1 MQALHINGNDLTLEA
16 VREVAQPDVRRPV
29 LLDPDARE
37 AVNRARAVVDTLVAN
52 NRISYAITTGVGK
65 LSDVHIVG
73 DQVRELQINLV
84 RSHAVGVGEPLSIPD
99 TRAMMLLRANSLA
112 KGNSGIRGISI
123 DTICEMLNRGVTP
136 MVPSQGSVGASGDL
150 APLAHL
156 ALALI
161 GEGECLDEKGGRIP
175 SAEAL
180 KRAQIKPLV
189 LEAKEAVSLI
199 NGTQAMLAIGILMVL
214 AAETLVDTADVIGAM
229 ACDALKGTNVAFDE
243 RIQKARPHAGQIRT
257 AANLRRLLEQSQI
270 RDSHR
275 DCGRVQDAYSLRCIP
290 QVHGAVRDTLAH
302 CRSVFETETNSAVDN
317 PLVFVKN
324 PKAMDGEGDVLSG
337 GNFHGEPL
345 AFALDFLAI
354 ALSALAGISE
364 RRLERMVN
372 PALSEGLPPFLAPG
386 AGMNSGFMM
395 PQVTAAAL
403 VSENKVLSH
412 PASVD
417 SITTSGNK
425 EDFVSMGMTAASKL
439 KRVVENTRNTLA
451 IEAMAAAQ
459 AIDFLAPLKTSK
471 PLQQAHAAIRA
482 VCATM
487 EKDRVMYR
495 GFRTHCE
502 FDCERQAG
510 RRSALNIL
518 TKICPLEICHHDHE
532 LAEGKGPATR
542 FSPTPRCL
550 MRSRRERIAVYSHPL
565 SALDS
570 PRFNASPPRGAPEL
584 SAFSP

>member
-16 VREVAQPDVRRPV
+16 VREVAVEKRPV
-29 LLDPDARE
+29 LLAPDARE
-37 AVNRARAVVDTLVAN
+37 AVDRARAVVDALVAN
-52 NRISYAITTGVGK
+52 NKISYAITTGVGK

-84 RSHAVGVGEPLSIPD
+84 RSHAVGVGEPLAIAE

-112 KGNSGIRGISI
+112 KGNSGVRGIII

-161 GEGECLDEKGGRIP
+161 GEGECFGESKGAYVP
-175 SAEAL
+175 SLEAL

-199 NGTQAMLAIGILMVL
+199 NGTQAMLAIGTLMLL
-214 AAETLVDTADVIGAM
+214 AAETLADTADVIGAM

-243 RIQKARPHAGQIRT
+243 RIHQARPHAGQIKT
-257 AANLRRLLEQSQI
+257 AANLRRLLDQSEI

-302 CRSVFETETNSAVDN
+302 CRRVFETETNSAVDN

-425 EDFVSMGMTAASKL
+425 EDFVSMGMTAANKL

-471 PLQQAHAAIRA
+471 PLQQAHAAIRS
-482 VCATM
+482 VCRTM
-487 EKDRVMYR
+487 EKDRVMYQD
-495 GFRTHCE
+495 F
-502 FDCERQAG
+502 A
-510 RRSALNIL
+510 
-518 TKICPLEICHHDHE
+518 
-532 LAEGKGPATR
+532 
-542 FSPTPRCL
+542 
-550 MRSRRERIAVYSHPL
+550 RIAEL
-565 SALDS
+565 I
-570 PRFNASPPRGAPEL
+570 ASGRVAAVL
-584 SAFSP
+584 R

>member
-16 VREVAQPDVRRPV
+16 VREVAAEKRAV
-29 LLDPDARE
+29 LLAPDARE
-37 AVNRARAVVDTLVAN
+37 TVNRARAVVDALVAHDK
-52 NRISYAITTGVGK
+52 ISYAITTGVGK

-73 DQVRELQINLV
+73 DQIRELQINLV
-84 RSHAVGVGEPLSIPD
+84 RSHAVGVGEPLSTAD
-99 TRAMMLLRANSLA
+99 ARAMMLLRANSLA
-112 KGNSGIRGISI
+112 KGNSGVRAVTI

-161 GEGECLDEKGGRIP
+161 GEGECLHEEKKGGRIP
-175 SAEAL
+175 SGEAL
-180 KRAQIKPLV
+180 KGAQIKPLA

-199 NGTQAMLAIGILMVL
+199 NGTQAMLAVGTLMLL

-229 ACDALKGTNVAFDE
+229 ACDALKGTSVAFDE
-243 RIQKARPHAGQIRT
+243 RIQNVRPHAGQSKT
-257 AANLRRLLEQSQI
+257 AANLRRLFEGSEI
-270 RDSHR
+270 RESHR
-275 DCGRVQDAYSLRCIP
+275 ECGRVQDAYSLRCIP

-302 CRSVFETETNSAVDN
+302 CRAVFEIEMNSAVDN

-337 GNFHGEPL
+337 GNFHGQPL

-403 VSENKVLSH
+403 VSENKVLAH
-412 PASVD
+412 PASAD

-425 EDFVSMGMTAASKL
+425 EDFVSMGMTAANKL
-439 KRVVENTRNTLA
+439 KKVVENTRNALA

-471 PLQQAHAAIRA
+471 RLQQTHAAIRA

-487 EKDRVMYR
+487 ENDRVMYQDFAR
-495 GFRTHCE
+495 
-502 FDCERQAG
+502 
-510 RRSALNIL
+510 
-518 TKICPLEICHHDHE
+518 
-532 LAEGKGPATR
+532 LAE
-542 FSPTPRCL
+542 L
-550 MRSRRERIAVYSHPL
+550 IASGRV
-565 SALDS
+565 AEAV
-570 PRFNASPPRGAPEL
+570 R
-584 SAFSP
+584 